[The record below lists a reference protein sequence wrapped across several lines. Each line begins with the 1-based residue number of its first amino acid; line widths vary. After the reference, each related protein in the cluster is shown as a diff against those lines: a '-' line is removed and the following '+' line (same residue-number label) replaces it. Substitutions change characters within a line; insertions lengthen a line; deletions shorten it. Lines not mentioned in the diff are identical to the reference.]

1 MIFTK
6 KLICAMNKNLRKS
19 ALPKASASSAF
30 HQSLQSKPNRLMK
43 LPNRLLLLLAL
54 PIMIITAFQLIQTK
68 VIPIKQGTHIAMIG
82 GNLGSRMMNYGHF
95 ETEMYLRYPENNL
108 FIRNMCDGGDTP
120 GFRPHSAKKL
130 PWAFPG
136 AEKFQNEYANYSNS
150 EGTFGTP
157 DQWLTRLKPDVII
170 AFFGYS
176 ESFQGLDGLAN
187 YKAELEAFIKHTKA
201 QKYNGNNPPQLAIV
215 SPIAFE
221 DLTEKYDLPNGK
233 KENENLLLYTNA
245 MREVAQRNDVLFVD
259 AFTPSKQWYASTAE
273 PLTIDGSQLNEAG
286 YKKLAILLSDVVFG
300 KKSPQE
306 TNKSLVHEAV
316 MEKNWMWH
324 NDYKIPN
331 GVHVYG
337 RRYNPFG
344 PDNYPAEIQKIRE
357 MTAIR
362 DTAIWLATSK
372 GQKMDVA
379 TADKRTKILP
389 PVTTNFN
396 PAQNG
401 SLDYLYGQ
409 DALNKLKVPAGY
421 KIELFASEK
430 EFTDLANPV
439 QMSFDNKGR
448 LWVATMPSYPHY
460 KPGDAKPNDKILILE
475 DTDNDGK
482 ADKQTVFADGLH
494 LPLGFEIAPEGVY
507 ISQGT
512 NLKLYTDTDGDDK
525 ADKSE
530 ILLSGYDDHDT
541 HHNSHA
547 FCADPSGA
555 IYSGEGVFLHTN
567 VETPYGTMRATNGG
581 FYRYSPQLHR
591 LERTAQL
598 SIPNPWGIAFDYWG
612 QPFFAETSSPDVRW
626 MMPGT
631 VLPRYGETTH
641 KGVQLIEKDQM
652 VRPTSGLEFLWSRH
666 FPDEVQGDMLINNTI
681 GFLGTKQH
689 SVVDDGTGYKTKFR
703 QDLVVSEDRNFR
715 PVDMEI
721 APDGSLY
728 IIDWH
733 NILIGHMQHN
743 ARDPLRDHVHGRV
756 YRVTYPTRPLVTP
769 AKIDGASVETLLDNL
784 KLPEYRSRYRTRREL
799 RGRNVAE
806 VLPKIT
812 KWVADLDK
820 NDPKYEH
827 NVLEA
832 LWVTWGL
839 NKVDQTLL
847 RQMLNAKDYHAR
859 AAAVEVL
866 RFTGHQVQD
875 QSALLSQA
883 VKDENSRVRL
893 DAIVASSW
901 IGKEKGLPILA
912 EAKRMPM
919 DDWMIHAHETAV
931 AHISG
936 KSVRKQKEEAVVT
949 LLKGQELE
957 LYTLGKTIYAK
968 EGYCMTCHQADGGGL
983 SASQFPP
990 IVGSPWILGNEER
1003 LIKIVLKG
1011 LLGPIEVNDKKYG
1024 GQVPMTP
1031 FGGLL
1036 KDKEVAAVL
1045 TYVRN
1050 SFGNKASAI
1059 TPEKVKAVRA
1069 ATANQKDIYTSEKL
1083 LMEHPLEK

>member
-1 MIFTK
+1 
-6 KLICAMNKNLRKS
+6 
-19 ALPKASASSAF
+19 
-30 HQSLQSKPNRLMK
+30 MK
-43 LPNRLLLLLAL
+43 LPKKLLLILAL
-54 PIMIITAFQLIQTK
+54 PTMIITAFQLIQTK
-68 VIPIKQGTHIAMIG
+68 VLPIKQGTHIAMIG

-108 FIRNMCDGGDTP
+108 LIRNMCDGGDTP

-150 EGTFGTP
+150 EGTFEAP
-157 DQWLTRLKPDVII
+157 DQWLTRLKSDVII

-176 ESFQGLDGLAN
+176 ESFQGLAGLAN
-187 YKAELEAFIKHTKA
+187 YKAELEAFIKHTKS
-201 QKYNGNNPPQLAIV
+201 QKYNGNTSPQLAIV

-221 DLTEKYDLPNGK
+221 DLSEKYDLPNGK

-245 MREVAQRNDVLFVD
+245 MREVTQRNDVLFVD
-259 AFTPSKQWYASTAE
+259 AFTPSKQWYASTQE
-273 PLTIDGSQLNEAG
+273 SLTIDGSQLNEAG
-286 YKKLAILLSDVVFG
+286 YKKLALLLSDMVFG

-357 MTAIR
+357 MTTIR

-401 SLDYLYGQ
+401 SLSYLYGQ

-421 KIELFASEK
+421 KIELFASET

-475 DTDNDGK
+475 DTNNDGK

-494 LPLGFEIAPEGVY
+494 LPLGFEITPEGVY

-512 NLKLYTDTDGDDK
+512 NLKLYTDTNGDDK
-525 ADKSE
+525 ADKNE
-530 ILLSGYDDHDT
+530 IILSGYDDHDT

-567 VETPYGTMRATNGG
+567 IETSYGTMRATNGG
-581 FYRYSPQLHR
+581 FYRYSPQLKK

-598 SIPNPWGIAFDYWG
+598 AIPNPWGIAFDHWG

-631 VLPRYGETTH
+631 VLPRYGENTH
-641 KGVQLIEKDQM
+641 KSVQLIEKDQM

-666 FPDEVQGDMLINNTI
+666 FPDDVQGDMLINNTI

-689 SVVDDGTGYKTKFR
+689 AVVDDGTGYKTKFR

-728 IIDWH
+728 IVDWH

-743 ARDPLRDHVHGRV
+743 ARDPLRDHVHGRI
-756 YRVTYPTRPLVTP
+756 YRVTYPSRPLVTP

-799 RGRNVAE
+799 RGRNASE

-839 NKVDQTLL
+839 NKVDKILL

-866 RFTGHQVQD
+866 RFTGHQIQD
-875 QSALLSQA
+875 QSTLLMQA

-901 IGKEKGLPILA
+901 IEKEKGLSILS
-912 EAKRMPM
+912 EAKKMPM
-919 DDWMIHAHETAV
+919 DDWMVHAHETAV

-949 LLKGQELE
+949 VLKGQELE

-968 EGYCMTCHQADGGGL
+968 EGYCITCHQSDGGGL

-1003 LIKIVLKG
+1003 LIKITLKG
-1011 LLGPIEVNDKKYG
+1011 LLGPIEVNNKQYA

-1069 ATANQKDIYTSEKL
+1069 ATASQKDIYTSEKL